1 MFTSEETHALKVYE
15 LYELLLK
22 LPSDVHDELFKRI
35 TSLANSEN
43 ND

>member
-22 LPSDVHDELFKRI
+22 LPSDTHDELFKRGLYFLHKFI
-35 TSLANSEN
+35 KE
-43 ND
+43 